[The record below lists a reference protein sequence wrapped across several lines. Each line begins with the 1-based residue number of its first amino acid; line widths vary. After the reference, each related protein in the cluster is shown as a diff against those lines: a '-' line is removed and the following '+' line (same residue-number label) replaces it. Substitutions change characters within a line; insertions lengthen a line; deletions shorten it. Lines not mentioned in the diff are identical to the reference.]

1 MHDSSVAYGFE
12 ALMVNEFHNLE
23 LTCVPPQLV
32 PVYGSPANQ
41 GCALPGSLGSNI
53 VSGDA
58 YLMAQLTYSYSHLWR
73 NVGIVIAFWA
83 FFVAATLFGMEM
95 VLTPHKGGGEV
106 NVYRKGAARENVQR
120 ALQDSAPVVTDE
132 EAQRGQ
138 PNSELDREKSV
149 QQDKEL
155 EGVAKSETVFTWKD
169 IKYIIPVNGR
179 EKVLLHDVQ
188 GYVKP
193 GRLIALMGGTAIRF
207 LTNCH

>member
-1 MHDSSVAYGFE
+1 LHDSSVAYGFE

-32 PVYGSPANQ
+32 PAYGSPANQ
-41 GCALPGSLGSNI
+41 GCALPGSTLGSNI

-58 YLMAQLTYSYSHLWR
+58 YSSV
-73 NVGIVIAFWA
+73 NVFLFTSLAERWDRHCLLG
-83 FFVAATLFGMEM
+83 FFRCLFGMEM
-95 VLTPHKGGGEV
+95 VLTPHKVGGEV

-138 PNSELDREKSV
+138 PDSELDREKSV

-169 IKYIIPVNGR
+169 IQYIIPVNGR

-193 GRLIALMGGTAIRF
+193 GRLTALMGGTAIRF